1 MQVCCG
7 RGVAAKVL
15 VWLSV
20 IGAAGTAVYAQAPE
34 PLPRFV
40 ADARGTL
47 ARLKGDA
54 TVGRSLGVPAED
66 LPTRGLG
73 LTAGV
78 HWYPARV
85 KRITVGLGGDLLW
98 ARDTRTG
105 DPAGTPPV
113 AAPAVTTRLSAISP
127 ALSLNFG
134 SGRGWSYIS
143 GGLGW
148 ATLTSE
154 RADQPLADA
163 PGRARTTHYGGGARW
178 FDRPHLAYTFD
189 VRFYTIAEQPAAGSR
204 PGYPRGRF
212 MVLSAGVAFK

>member
-1 MQVCCG
+1 
-7 RGVAAKVL
+7 VAAGVL
-15 VWLSV
+15 VWLCVTS
-20 IGAAGTAVYAQAPE
+20 APWSARAQTPQ
-34 PLPRFV
+34 PLPRVV

-54 TVGRSLGVPAED
+54 PVGQALGVPPGD

-78 HWYPARV
+78 HWYPLRV
-85 KRITVGLGGDLLW
+85 RRITVGLGGDLLW

-105 DPAGTPPV
+105 EPSGTPPIE
-113 AAPAVTTRLSAISP
+113 APTVTTRLSAISP

-154 RADQPLADA
+154 RADRPYADDA
-163 PGRARTTHYGGGARW
+163 ERARTTHYGGGARW
-178 FDRPHLAYTFD
+178 FDRRHLAYTFD
-189 VRFYTIAEQPAAGSR
+189 VRFYTIAEQPPVGTR
-204 PGYPRGRF
+204 PAYPRGRF